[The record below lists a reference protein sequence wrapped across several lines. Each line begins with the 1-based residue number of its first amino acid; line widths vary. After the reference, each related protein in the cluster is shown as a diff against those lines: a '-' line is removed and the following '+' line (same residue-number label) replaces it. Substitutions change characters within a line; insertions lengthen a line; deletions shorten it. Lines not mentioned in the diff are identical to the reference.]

1 MSKVAAYLRAGTALL
16 LVTVLCNSV
25 VLYNSARADE
35 APPVSPDKP
44 APFVTPSRV
53 SATIEFGIPA
63 LAQAVER
70 DVPRRLATFDE
81 RIQCVHRRV
90 LFFRVRANCDIEG
103 TIERTGPVSLYG
115 RGDVIIGSTPIYGT
129 VSGQG
134 ANRFTRR
141 IHGAAEAGVVVEAE
155 ARPELRRDWS
165 LDLHLSDSYHWTEP
179 PILHVLGR
187 DISLARYVEPRIR
200 EQLARVRARAAEAA
214 RRLDLRGKAATAWRH
229 AFDPIELAD
238 NPPVWLQLT
247 PQTAAFAGV
256 RADRH
261 VLWGALELQGTAATS
276 IGAAPAPVAATPLP
290 PLGRDVAAPG
300 KFEVILPVT
309 IGYDFLSQ
317 KVKEAAASALKG
329 NVTLRDV
336 KIYPSDGKIIIGLK
350 IARAANTAPDAGAWL
365 YLSATPQV
373 DSEMQT
379 FQFPDLAAVAAK
391 AEAIAEESG
400 NADLVDRLRQ
410 AKILYQQ
417 AYQRLLATANKNLTR
432 PLKGGFRMVG
442 HLDSAKLDHV
452 SLLQDGV
459 SIALRMSGDLKILY
473 GL

>member
-1 MSKVAAYLRAGTALL
+1 MSKIAAYRRAGAALL
-16 LVTVLCNSV
+16 FVTFLCNSG
-25 VLYNSARADE
+25 RADE

-44 APFVTPSRV
+44 APFVTPSHV
-53 SATIEFGIPA
+53 SASIEFGIPA
-63 LAQAVER
+63 LASAVER

-103 TIERTGPVSLYG
+103 AIERTGPVSLYG
-115 RGDVIIGSTPIYGT
+115 RGDAIIGSTPIYGA

-165 LDLHLSDSYHWTEP
+165 LDLHLSDAYHWTEP
-179 PILHVLGR
+179 PVLHVLGR
-187 DISLARYVEPRIR
+187 DIPLARYVEPRIR
-200 EQLARVRARAAEAA
+200 EQLARVRARAAEAV

-229 AFDPIELAD
+229 AFEPIKLAD
-238 NPPVWLQLT
+238 APPVWLQLT
-247 PQTAAFAGV
+247 PQSAAFAGV
-256 RADRH
+256 RADRR
-261 VLWGALELQGTAATS
+261 VLWGALELQGNAATS
-276 IGAAPAPVAATPLP
+276 VGAAPVPVAATPLP

-300 KFEVILPVT
+300 KFDVILPVE
-309 IGYDFLSQ
+309 IGYDFLAQ
-317 KVKEAAASALKG
+317 TIKAAAAASLNG
-329 NVTLRDV
+329 NVALRDV
-336 KIYPSDGKIIIGLK
+336 KIYPSNGKIIIGLK
-350 IARAANTAPDAGAWL
+350 IAKKENNAPDAGTWF
-365 YLSATPQV
+365 YLSATPLV
-373 DSEMQT
+373 DPDTQT
-379 FQFPDLAAVAAK
+379 LQFPDLAAAAAK
-391 AEAIAEESG
+391 AEAMAQASG

-417 AYQRLLATANKNLTR
+417 IYQKLIATANKRLTR
-432 PLKGGFRMVG
+432 PLKDGFRMVG

-452 SLLQDGV
+452 SLLQNGV
-459 SIALRMSGDLKILY
+459 SIALRMSGSLKILY

>member
-1 MSKVAAYLRAGTALL
+1 MGKIAAYRRAGAALL
-16 LVTVLCNSV
+16 FVTILCNSV
-25 VLYNSARADE
+25 RADE

-44 APFVTPSRV
+44 APFVTLSHV

-63 LAQAVER
+63 LARAVER

-103 TIERTGPVSLYG
+103 AIERTGPVSLYG
-115 RGDVIIGSTPIYGT
+115 RGDAIIGSTPIYGA

-141 IHGAAEAGVVVEAE
+141 IHGAAEAGVVVEAT

-179 PILHVLGR
+179 PVLHVLGR
-187 DISLARYVEPRIR
+187 DIPLARYVEPRIR
-200 EQLARVRARAAEAA
+200 EQLARVRARAAEAV

-229 AFDPIELAD
+229 AFEPIKLAD

-247 PQTAAFAGV
+247 PQSAAFAGV
-256 RADRH
+256 RADRQ
-261 VLWGALELQGTAATS
+261 VLWGTLELQGNAATS
-276 IGAAPAPVAATPLP
+276 VGAAPVPVAATPLP

-300 KFEVILPVT
+300 KFEVILPVE
-309 IGYDFLSQ
+309 IGYDFLAQ
-317 KVKEAAASALKG
+317 TIKAAAAASLNG
-329 NVTLRDV
+329 NVALRDV
-336 KIYPSDGKIIIGLK
+336 KIYPSNGKIIIGLK
-350 IARAANTAPDAGAWL
+350 IAGAADTAPDAGTWF

-373 DSEMQT
+373 DSDTQT
-379 FQFPDLAAVAAK
+379 LQFSDLAAVAAK
-391 AEAIAEESG
+391 AEAMAQASG

-417 AYQRLLATANKNLTR
+417 IYQRLLATANKRLTR
-432 PLKGGFRMVG
+432 PLKDGFRTVG
-442 HLDSAKLDHV
+442 HLDSAKLDHIA
-452 SLLQDGV
+452 LLQNGV
-459 SIALRMSGDLKILY
+459 SIALRMSGSLKILY